1 MARTDSWRV
10 VLERIFTMR
19 WQLVEGQKVAG
30 GQVEPMFLRLNINLI
45 YPILAFRVRVSIA
58 LARDQAT

>member
-30 GQVEPMFLRLNINLI
+30 GQVEPMFLRLNIN
-45 YPILAFRVRVSIA
+45 
-58 LARDQAT
+58 